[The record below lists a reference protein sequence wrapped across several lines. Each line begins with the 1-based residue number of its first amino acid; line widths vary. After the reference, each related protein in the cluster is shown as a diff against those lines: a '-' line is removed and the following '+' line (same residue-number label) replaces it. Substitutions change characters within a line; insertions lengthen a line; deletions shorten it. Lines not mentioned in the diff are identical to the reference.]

1 MDLAVVA
8 CSTMDQITKNHAQWI
23 LHTKAAIRNIPLRNK
38 YRNTMIEIIPSVLVQ
53 SEEEFVQNISGLE
66 NSVDMIQLDIAD
78 GVFVDNTTWA
88 DPEKVKK
95 IPLEIELHLMVQN
108 PLEELQRWQGVHQVK
123 RVHFHFES
131 TESVDTTIAEIR
143 EAGYE
148 VGVALKPETSIE
160 VLEPYINEI
169 DAVLFLSV
177 HPGKQGQPFL
187 PEVLEKIQSFRKKG
201 WNHFVEIDGGVN
213 EKTLPEIIA
222 SGVDAVCPGSA
233 IFKEGNPA
241 ENVQKMEKLL
251 ANTH

>member
-78 GVFVDNTTWA
+78 GVFVPNTTWS

-108 PLEELQRWQGVHQVK
+108 PLEELQRWSQIHQIK

-131 TESVDTTIAEIR
+131 TDSVDNTIQEIR

-148 VGVALKPETSIE
+148 VGIALKPETSID

-177 HPGKQGQPFL
+177 NPGKQGQPFL
-187 PEVLEKIQSFRKKG
+187 PEVLEKIKTFRKKYP
-201 WNHFVEIDGGVN
+201 NHFIEIDGGVN
-213 EKTLPEIIA
+213 EKTLPEIIE
-222 SGVDAVCPGSA
+222 SGVDAICPGSA
-233 IFKEGNPA
+233 IFKTGNPK
-241 ENVQKMEKLL
+241 ENVGKMRRMIDKD
-251 ANTH
+251 